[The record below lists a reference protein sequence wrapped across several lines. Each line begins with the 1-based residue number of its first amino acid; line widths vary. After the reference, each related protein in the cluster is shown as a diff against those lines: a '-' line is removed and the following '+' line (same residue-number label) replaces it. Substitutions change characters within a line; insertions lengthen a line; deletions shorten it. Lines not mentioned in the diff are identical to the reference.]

1 MSTISIVLCTYNDSH
16 FLKNAIPSCIQQ
28 NINAEIILV
37 DDCSIVPLN
46 QEVQQLINQHS
57 IKYIRKDKN
66 AGLAAARNT
75 GIAAATSDLII
86 PLDADDHFYPNV
98 LGTLVREIHDADVV
112 CGNVTDSG
120 ITHYPTISR
129 VPVLTKEHFLQD
141 NPLYC
146 SSLFRKSMWEAVG
159 GYNEKYHTSY
169 EDWNFWAKA
178 FAAGF
183 RLKYVNMT
191 VYHHESRA
199 DGMLRLLH
207 PEREKYVKIA
217 TEGVFE

>member
-1 MSTISIVLCTYNDSH
+1 MYNVSIILCTYNDSH
-16 FLKNAIPSCIQQ
+16 FLNKAIPSCANQD
-28 NINAEIILV
+28 AHVEMILV
-37 DDCSIVPLN
+37 DDCSTSPLDPN
-46 QEVQQLINQHS
+46 VQRLISRHGINY
-57 IKYIRKDKN
+57 IKKPKN

-129 VPVLTKEHFLQD
+129 VPALTKEHFLQD

-146 SSLFRKSMWEAVG
+146 SSLFRKKVWEAVG
-159 GYNEKYHTSY
+159 GYNDKHHTSY

-178 FAAGF
+178 FVKGF
-183 RLKYVNMT
+183 KFKYANLT
-191 VYHHESRA
+191 VYHHESRP
-199 DGMLRLLH
+199 DGMLRRMH
-207 PEREKYVKIA
+207 AERDKFIKM
-217 TEGVFE
+217 TLDGVF

>member
-1 MSTISIVLCTYNDSH
+1 MPLDHGVIKLISQHDIHYI
-16 FLKNAIPSCIQQ
+16 LKN
-28 NINAEIILV
+28 
-37 DDCSIVPLN
+37 
-46 QEVQQLINQHS
+46 
-57 IKYIRKDKN
+57 KN

-75 GIAAATSDLII
+75 GIAVAKADLVI

-98 LGTLVREIHDADVV
+98 LGTLVREIHDSDVV

-120 ITHYPTISR
+120 LTHYPTISK
-129 VPVLTKEHFLQD
+129 VPTLTKDHFLQD

-146 SSLFRKSMWEAVG
+146 SSLFRRKVWEDVG

-178 FAAGF
+178 FAYGHRF
-183 RLKYVNMT
+183 KYINMT

-199 DGMLRLLH
+199 DGMLRRIH
-207 PEREKYVKIA
+207 PERAKYVKIA
-217 TEGVFE
+217 TEGVFD